1 MAVEN
6 PFAPAPFRP
15 ALNVGCLFDIQSGRY
30 HLGKHGESI
39 LNGGLFNFTGFVG
52 RTKTFKS
59 AATLYMILQVLD
71 RYIRTSGQM
80 YETEGTGSI
89 DRVHEL
95 ARRMDRIAGQD
106 LQELGRFLVCN
117 TTQYTGTQWWDLLKA
132 YLKERI
138 SNAKELTV
146 TTPFLERDGSN
157 VKILA
162 PYLPFIDSLSMFAA
176 DVVLTM
182 HDKGGVGDSDRNME
196 FMRDAASKTQLIM
209 EVPTLAGKSSMY
221 IMMTAHVGDKQQIDT
236 YKPNPKKMV
245 FMKSDVVLKNAP
257 EKFTYL
263 PNNCYM
269 VTGATPMIKTDTK
282 TVEFPRNSDD
292 DLKGDTDLMALTIIN
307 LRGNA
312 GPSGLPFEI
321 VVSQSEGVLEGLT
334 NFLYI
339 KTYGRF
345 GIGGNDRNYFL
356 ELLPEVSLSRTT
368 VRGKLDS
375 DAKLRRACEITSEM
389 CQMENL
395 WGVDKYPEELRC
407 TPKQLYDDIK
417 AKGFDWNILLNTRG
431 YWVFEEDAHPLP
443 FLSTMDLLRMRVGKY
458 VPYWHPKDKKS

>member
-1 MAVEN
+1 MIPAN

-15 ALNVGCLFDIQSGRY
+15 ALNVGCLFDIQTGRY
-30 HLGKHGESI
+30 HVGKHGQHI
-39 LNGGLFNFTGFVG
+39 LNGGLFNFTGFAG

-59 AATLYMILQVLD
+59 AVSLFMILQVLN
-71 RYIRTSGQM
+71 RYLGTTGQM

-89 DRVHEL
+89 DRVHDL
-95 ARRMDRIAGQD
+95 ARRMERIAGLD
-106 LQELGRFLVCN
+106 LQELNRYIVCN
-117 TTQYTGTQWWDLLKA
+117 ATQYTGTQWWDLLKD
-132 YLKERI
+132 YLKKRTE
-138 SNAKELTV
+138 NAKELTV
-146 TTPFLERDGSN
+146 TTPFLERDGSF

-162 PYLPFIDSLSMFAA
+162 PYVPFVDSLSMFAA

-182 HDKGGVGDSDRNME
+182 HNKGGIGDSDRNME

-209 EVPTLAGKSSMY
+209 EIPTIAGKNSMY
-221 IMMTAHVGDKQQIDT
+221 IIMTAHVGDKQQIDT

-245 FMKSDVVLKNAP
+245 FMKADITLKNTP

-263 PNNCYM
+263 PNNCYY
-269 VTGATPMIKTDTK
+269 VTAATPMVHADSK

-339 KTYGRF
+339 KTYNRF
-345 GIGGNDRNYFL
+345 GIGGNLQNFFL
-356 ELLPEVSLSRTT
+356 DLLPEVSLSRTKI
-368 VRGKLDS
+368 RGKLDA

-389 CQMENL
+389 CQMDNL
-395 WGVDKYPEELRC
+395 WGNDKYPEELRC
-407 TPKQLYDDIK
+407 TPKQLYEELK
-417 AKGFDWNILLNTRG
+417 AKGYDWDLLLNTRG
-431 YWVFEEDAHPLP
+431 YWVFEEDKHPLN
-443 FLSTMDLLRMRVGKY
+443 FLSTMDLLKMRVGQY
-458 VPYWHPKDKKS
+458 IPYWYDKGKIK